1 MPKLPRAKASEVI
14 RALEKLGF
22 VMVWQKG
29 SHVILKK
36 KVTIDDRT
44 IEIGC
49 VVPLH
54 NKTIA
59 VGTLNN
65 ILSQAQIS
73 AEDLI
78 DNL

>member
-1 MPKLPRAKASEVI
+1 MPKLPRVSASEVI
-14 RALEKLGF
+14 HALEKLGF
-22 VMVWQKG
+22 IKVRQKG

-36 KVTIDDRT
+36 STT
-44 IEIGC
+44 IEGTTIVIGC

-59 VGTLNN
+59 VGTLSN
-65 ILSQAQIS
+65 ILNQAQIS

>member
-1 MPKLPRAKASEVI
+1 MPKLTRVKASEVI
-14 RALEKLGF
+14 HALEKLGF
-22 VMVWQKG
+22 VQVRQKG

-36 KVTIDDRT
+36 NVMIEDRSF
-44 IEIGC
+44 EIGC

>member
-14 RALEKLGF
+14 QALQKLGF
-22 VMVWQKG
+22 VKVRQKG

-36 KVTIDDRT
+36 TVLIEDKP

-78 DNL
+78 NNL